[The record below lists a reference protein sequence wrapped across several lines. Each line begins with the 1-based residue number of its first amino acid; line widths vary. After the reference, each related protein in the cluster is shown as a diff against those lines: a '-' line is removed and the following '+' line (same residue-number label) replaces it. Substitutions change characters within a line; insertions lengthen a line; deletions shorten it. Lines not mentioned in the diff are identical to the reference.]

1 MEKEMV
7 QDHEKQPAPTSV
19 GRKGGRRVQNVL
31 GSASASTNNR
41 LEKEKQDTL
50 SVTLVETI
58 IGCHFI
64 GLRIKR
70 YVYPPGAWR
79 FTFGY
84 RSYGEH
90 QSKQISIHCYSDP
103 VAAACAY
110 RSVRRSLG
118 LGLLPFR
125 DYEQPRRFVMM
136 GSALL
141 TAAAADTTTGRD
153 AAACLRKLGVYVSDE
168 PLDASNSQEYWW
180 ADCAMEVEDARA

>member
-1 MEKEMV
+1 MEKGMV
-7 QDHEKQPAPTSV
+7 DHEKRAAPATV
-19 GRKGGRRVQNVL
+19 GRKGGRRVQNVS
-31 GSASASTNNR
+31 GNARASANNQ
-41 LEKEKQDTL
+41 LEKEKQDPL
-50 SVTLVETI
+50 SVTLVEAI

-79 FTFGY
+79 FIHGC

-90 QSKQISIHCYSDP
+90 QSKHVSIHCYSDS
-103 VAAACAY
+103 VAAARAY
-110 RSVRRSLG
+110 RAIRRSLG

-125 DYEQPRRFVMM
+125 DYEQPPRLVMM

-141 TAAAADTTTGRD
+141 TAAAADTTAGRD
-153 AAACLRKLGVYVSDE
+153 AAACLRKLGVDVSDE

-180 ADCAMEVEDARA
+180 ADCAMEC